1 MKNFP
6 HQHTSFSRF
15 RAVLEA
21 IQDLNLRGYNVG
33 DDGVLGRRLA
43 IDTIHRFRGLDYSTT
58 QDLTTIIEHRLAEEE
73 LKPRSRQG
81 ARTAARENRKT
92 LRHLGWLSPQGVELT
107 IAGEALLR
115 TTRRSVEEMEII
127 RAAVSQIALSDEDG
141 NISHPVLHLLRL
153 VDTFAFTSREGMELA
168 LEARDDTDVEFS
180 RIEQLARSP
189 ELGFQMWEQLG
200 VSQSRVAN
208 ARKILPVFALKSGL
222 MTVNTRGQ
230 FRLTGPGRQLLG
242 YRTKSIGAGSVPV
255 SEPRYSA
262 RNTTTVA
269 TDPSR
274 VGNQRTI
281 TAATLYTRSR
291 EEQQAAAMLL
301 SERTARHQTLVRTTA
316 IHCSTYSGQRQY
328 HENAASYDLVV
339 DSGGGS
345 PIDLV
350 EAKTIDNDGRSQVRR
365 AIGQLF
371 YYEYF
376 VVTSQFPNRTI
387 VKSVVVDRPVDNE
400 LAAFLDSLSVGLLVV
415 TLADVVPENDIGAAI
430 VQRLFSHH

>member
-21 IQDLNLRGYNVG
+21 IRDLNIRGEDVG

-43 IDTIHRFRGLDYSTT
+43 IDTIHRFLGLDYSTT
-58 QDLTTIIEHRLAEEE
+58 QGLTTTIEHRLAEEE

-92 LRHLGWLSPQGVELT
+92 LRHLGWLSPEGVELT
-107 IAGEALLR
+107 IAGEALLSS
-115 TTRRSVEEMEII
+115 TQGSVEEMEII

-153 VDTFAFTSREGMELA
+153 VDTFGFPSRDRMELA
-168 LEARDDTDVEFS
+168 LEARDDTELEFS

-189 ELGFQMWEQLG
+189 EFGYHMWEQLG
-200 VSQSRVAN
+200 VSRFRVAN

-222 MTVNTRGQ
+222 MEVDNRG
-230 FRLTGPGRQLLG
+230 RYILTGPGRQLLG
-242 YRTKSIGAGSVPV
+242 YRTTSFGVGSVPV
-255 SEPRYSA
+255 SELRYSA
-262 RNTTTVA
+262 RNTKTVM
-269 TDPSR
+269 TDPGM

-281 TAATLYTRSR
+281 TAAALYTRSH
-291 EEQQAAAMLL
+291 EEQQAAALLL

-316 IHCSTYSGQRQY
+316 MHCGTYSGQRQY
-328 HENAASYDLVV
+328 YENAASYDLVV
-339 DSGGGS
+339 DSGADR

-350 EAKTIDNDGRSQVRR
+350 EAKTIDNDGRRQIRR

-376 VVTSQFPNRTI
+376 VVTSEFPNRTI
-387 VKSVVVDRPVDNE
+387 AKSVVVDRPVDDE
-400 LAAFLDSLSVGLLVV
+400 LSEFLDSLSVGLLVV
-415 TLADVVPENDIGAAI
+415 TPASVVAKNNLGAAI
-430 VQRLFSHH
+430 AHRLFSHH